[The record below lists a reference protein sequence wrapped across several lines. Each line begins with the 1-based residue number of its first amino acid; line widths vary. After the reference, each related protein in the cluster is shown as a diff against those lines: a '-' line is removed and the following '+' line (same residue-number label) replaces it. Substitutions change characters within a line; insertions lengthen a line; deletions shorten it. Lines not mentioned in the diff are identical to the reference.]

1 MCSTVQ
7 YVLAQQPDC
16 NHLDIPKADVYYCTI
31 LEILKQGLQYES
43 YLIRTFRDIP
53 IISNKK
59 LERYKAYKYSR
70 KCSKYTQI

>member
-1 MCSTVQ
+1 MFMIS
-7 YVLAQQPDC
+7 
-16 NHLDIPKADVYYCTI
+16 KK

-59 LERYKAYKYSR
+59 LERYKDINIRENAQNIHRFKN
-70 KCSKYTQI
+70 KKK